1 MQSHH
6 GSSFVHGRAVAV
18 AGRGGAEVLLVGA
31 VRASGAAGAQRAV
44 ALGAAVVHRL
54 SQDPVDLLTQ
64 LDDVGGRDPTLVS
77 RRRCKHVFI
86 QRTPKGRNVGMD

>member
-1 MQSHH
+1 M
-6 GSSFVHGRAVAV
+6 
-18 AGRGGAEVLLVGA
+18 GA

-44 ALGAAVVHRL
+44 SLRAAVVHRL
-54 SQDPVDLLTQ
+54 SQDPVDLLAQ

-86 QRTPKGRNVGMD
+86 QRTPRVGNVGIDERKSVDV